1 MVPLDLESPTQDLL
15 PWLAVSTQQLCSL
28 FVSRWL
34 FWSYTYVRWSF
45 DFEINLIGHFTGPAA
60 PRLPFHPQVHC
71 QRNCSH
77 FCYRKGGALDILIA
91 VSVVM
96 LWNIIWC
103 IKRWPAHSCP
113 LKDPL
118 QPREIG
124 YRWFAAEFSLDVS
137 VTPGIHSYTYSGPC
151 SWELLR
157 RVPCGHFQPWRWYL
171 MKGNRIDKW
180 KSVQKNNDLR
190 WCGNIT

>member
-45 DFEINLIGHFTGPAA
+45 DFEINLIGHFPGPAA

-96 LWNIIWC
+96 LLNNI
-103 IKRWPAHSCP
+103 
-113 LKDPL
+113 
-118 QPREIG
+118 
-124 YRWFAAEFSLDVS
+124 WFISKGGRH
-137 VTPGIHSYTYSGPC
+137 T
-151 SWELLR
+151 
-157 RVPCGHFQPWRWYL
+157 RVPWKTLCSPGRLVTGDLQRNSRWML
-171 MKGNRIDKW
+171 VLHLAFIRTHIQVLVPESFLEEFHAAISSLEGDISW
-180 KSVQKNNDLR
+180 
-190 WCGNIT
+190 

>member
-1 MVPLDLESPTQDLL
+1 MVPPDLESLTQDLL
-15 PWLAVSTQQLCSL
+15 PWLAVSTLQLCSL

-34 FWSYTYVRWSF
+34 FWSYAYVRWSF

-71 QRNCSH
+71 QRNCGH
-77 FCYRKGGALDILIA
+77 FCYRKGGALDVLIA

-124 YRWFAAEFSLDVS
+124 YRWLIADYLQNSHWMFVLHLAFIRTHIQVLVPESFLEEFHAAISSLEGD
-137 VTPGIHSYTYSGPC
+137 I
-151 SWELLR
+151 SWE
-157 RVPCGHFQPWRWYL
+157 GD
-171 MKGNRIDKW
+171 RIDK
-180 KSVQKNNDLR
+180 
-190 WCGNIT
+190 